1 MMQKAIVAL
10 PSTLIYL
17 VLAGVVF
24 ILSGPLLGSDSDP
37 IFRWLLA
44 AGVITLAYYGFD
56 KARSKGNA
64 RRIPEWTLHGLA
76 LSGGVVGSWLGVFL
90 FRHKTQKP
98 VFRLILLV
106 ATALWAWLLWR

>member
-1 MMQKAIVAL
+1 MMQKAIAAL

-17 VLAGVVF
+17 VLAGAVF

-44 AGVITLAYYGFD
+44 AGVITFACYGFD
-56 KARSKGNA
+56 KARSKGKG

-76 LSGGVVGSWLGVFL
+76 LAGGVFGGWLGMFL

-98 VFRLILLV
+98 VFRLLLLV
-106 ATALWAWLLWR
+106 ATVF